1 MAEYFKLPFS
11 NQQNYIEIKLS
22 QSEGSASTSN
32 ASNVNDTEIICCV
45 DISGS
50 MAGSPIHNVCE
61 VLRDIYQRT
70 QKDYRLFT
78 YNTQTNT
85 QRTLKTLSEQPGD
98 LEANG
103 GTSFA
108 CIFTAIKDYIVQNS
122 SSKKAI
128 TFIFMTDGQ
137 DNEPNGPALKK
148 SIDMLRL
155 VLSGMTNSP
164 PITFHVIGFGEV
176 NDQFLNQIRTFGTHH
191 GLFRYSTQS
200 QELQNN
206 FNDMFEYALN
216 IREFTI
222 KFSNNKTYIAHNID
236 NEIIGFLTDDG
247 DDISTITELTIT
259 DDKKTTT
266 NFHLIQMKD
275 VRAIHLL
282 HALNLI
288 SPQNEEHVKSIQTY
302 LNTIS
307 ITNSKNLM
315 ERLEVE
321 QLHKEIDQRM
331 MEYRQ
336 LFTELKMNQVPER
349 VKLQLSALRHD
360 SLFANAQRKKKLD
373 LRINKNVDYFKKT
386 DISGI
391 LQGYK
396 DSITPDTWQM
406 IKEQKQDWVDVY
418 SNDDIYEIMRKSP
431 DNILCLGIRVQRDEE
446 AITNPAK
453 GLKLL
458 HVTNTII
465 SYDSFINAMN
475 VAKNDLQQA
484 QGQFTAL
491 NDLYCVAGTLSD
503 ERINAV
509 IPLYINDEHM
519 KRIRILEGI
528 WLGYLYTLDS
538 YGYDKQQEV
547 GILKLLFQII
557 QQRTNTKRQKQ
568 ILIELEK
575 VCQFIINES
584 QGFKTAEQYGE
595 KTYEKLLNRQVIIN
609 QQDYDLCIP
618 LIIAYLKRD
627 LASVLLPV
635 YYEYL
640 RQEYQK
646 KYTKKSVET
655 KQIVQNLVYGCNTK
669 YLTMTVSTST
679 QSNITTLVPDHIE
692 RSFIDYFYDELHTPI
707 QLISE
712 NIKNENRTLIIQHKI
727 EMDYIKSF
735 RLPIPDFMKTM
746 LNYCNIDENYI
757 EKYLDYDCLRW
768 ELLITFYY
776 LIYSDIN
783 ISRLQNLPTKEN
795 ILSVIDGQLQRDKQ
809 HVSDYDYSS
818 ENVSLISYVA
828 LNCKTIICFAGLM
841 RKYCSQRCGPIFT
854 QIFKQLLELYDK
866 DDSITINATKKD
878 KLIALLTNKIKTET
892 GIKPI
897 YHDMEC
903 CLPPFEGRINSL
915 RYFIEKNK
923 SNKICLQN
931 HGKLVVNWRS
941 TSLTGYGGRQ
951 RKHCY
956 VLCSMS

>member
-1 MAEYFKLPFS
+1 MATYFKLPLS
-11 NQQNYIEIKLS
+11 NSQTYVEIKLS
-22 QSEGSASTSN
+22 QSADITNATTNATVAATSN
-32 ASNVNDTEIICCV
+32 GTEIVCCV
-45 DISGS
+45 DTSGS

-70 QKDYRLFT
+70 QKDYRLFA
-78 YNTQTNT
+78 YNTQTDT
-85 QRTLKTLSEQPGD
+85 KRTLKTLSEQNGD
-98 LEANG
+98 LPATG

-108 CIFTAIKDYIVQNS
+108 CIFTAIKDYLLQNS
-122 SSKKAI
+122 SLKIAT

-137 DNEPNGPALKK
+137 DNSPNSPELKK
-148 SIDMLRL
+148 SIDMLKL
-155 VLSGMTNSP
+155 ILSGMTNYP

-176 NDQFLNQIRTFGTHH
+176 NDQFLNQIRTFGTRQ

-200 QELQNN
+200 KELQNN
-206 FNDMFEYALN
+206 FNDMFEYALT
-216 IREFTI
+216 IREYTV
-222 KFSNNKTYIAHNID
+222 KLPNGKAYKVNNTD
-236 NEIIGFLTDDG
+236 NETIGFLTG
-247 DDISTITELTIT
+247 DDDDLSEITELTVT
-259 DDKKTTT
+259 DDAQTIKQFPLTRKQ
-266 NFHLIQMKD
+266 NLRSID
-275 VRAIHLL
+275 LL
-282 HALNLI
+282 HALNI
-288 SPQNEEHVKSIQTY
+288 ASPQNEEQVKSIQIC
-302 LNTIS
+302 LNSIQ
-307 ITNSKNLM
+307 ITNSQNLM
-315 ERLEVE
+315 ERLEAE
-321 QLHKEIDQRM
+321 QIYKEIDQRM

-336 LFTELKMNQVPER
+336 LFTQLKMNQVPEH

-360 SLFANAQRKKKLD
+360 AIFANAQRKKKLD

-453 GLKLL
+453 GLQLL

-491 NDLYCVAGTLSD
+491 DDLYCVAGTLSD

-557 QQRTNTKRQKQ
+557 QQRANTKRQKQ

-618 LIIAYLKRD
+618 LIIAYLKGD
-627 LASVLLPV
+627 LTSVLLPV

-640 RQEYQK
+640 RQEYTK
-646 KYTKKSVET
+646 KYTKKSLET
-655 KQIVQNLVYGCNTK
+655 KQIVENLVYGCDTK
-669 YLTMTVSTST
+669 YLTMTVSTSN
-679 QSNITTLVPDHIE
+679 QSNIMALVPDDIE
-692 RSFIDYFYDELHTPI
+692 RSFIDYFYDELRKPI

-712 NIKNENRTLIIQHKI
+712 NIKNGNRTLIIQHKI

-735 RLPIPDFMKTM
+735 LLPKPDFMKTM

-757 EKYLDYDCLRW
+757 EKCLDYDCLRW

-783 ISRLQNLPTKEN
+783 ISRLQNLPTKET

-809 HVSDYDYSS
+809 HVPDYDYSS
-818 ENVSLISYVA
+818 EDVSLISYVA
-828 LNCKTIICFAGLM
+828 LNCKTLECFAGLM

-854 QIFKQLLELYDK
+854 QIFKQLLESYDK
-866 DDSITINATKKD
+866 GDSITINGTKKD
-878 KLIALLTNKIKTET
+878 KLMALLTNKIATET

-897 YHDMEC
+897 YHDMKC
-903 CLPPFEGRINSL
+903 CLPSFEGRINSL
-915 RYFIEKNK
+915 RYFIEKNN
-923 SNKICLQN
+923 SDKICLQN
-931 HGKLVVNWRS
+931 HGKLIVNWRS
-941 TSLTGYGGRQ
+941 TS
-951 RKHCY
+951 
-956 VLCSMS
+956 